1 MLDKNF
7 KIKEVLKKASN
18 ADLKIIKSY
27 KSLNKLKFIEFPKF
41 GFKELNKIIRK
52 IHKLKGCILM
62 IDYGYLNSNNH
73 NTLQSVM
80 KHKKNNLLDNLGK
93 ADVTAHVN
101 FTLLKE
107 FFLKNNLK
115 TKKII
120 TQKQF
125 LENMGILQRA
135 ELVSKNMKFSE
146 QSNLYLRMKRILS
159 PKLMGN
165 LFKVILAYKFNN
177 GNFQGFK

>member
-1 MLDKNF
+1 
-7 KIKEVLKKASN
+7 
-18 ADLKIIKSY
+18 
-27 KSLNKLKFIEFPKF
+27 
-41 GFKELNKIIRK
+41 
-52 IHKLKGCILM
+52 
-62 IDYGYLNSNNH
+62 
-73 NTLQSVM
+73 M

-165 LFKVILAYKFNN
+165 LFKVILAFP
-177 GNFQGFK
+177 